1 MILKKQNQLSFLI
14 LPFVVFVIFPNIQD
28 ANGIPKLIALILGT
42 VILIFLNF
50 KYFKINQFI
59 QLLPWLIAFSYI
71 LIQILKRN
79 NINEFILGSYMRN
92 GGIIALLSFS
102 IIFTIIS
109 NIDLTRSYQFIKL
122 FKITYFGLLL
132 YAILDIFK
140 LLPFTQVNSYENSV
154 SLTLTNPNFASSYIG
169 ICISVLPLMLSNSK
183 TIKYL
188 EIISIFFG
196 LYVLQST
203 NSIQGFLI
211 IILSLFMY
219 LLFFRHQL
227 QSIFKIN
234 IRILSIGLGLMTII
248 VLAFG
253 SSIMNW
259 LIVNGSVRQR
269 INYWELTLNIF
280 RDNFIFGVGLEN
292 LSNKITLYRSLEFIK
307 QEGVFTIM
315 DRSHNVFLDH
325 YVNGGIITG
334 SLWLIFVMMVTF
346 KSFQILVGENQPNL
360 ISVNYV
366 FVMMWFGYIVQA
378 FISVDHLALT
388 LLGFISA
395 AFIVSIHSTS
405 KPKLNRTLN
414 LNNNAS
420 KIIIVSTYSFFLV
433 YTILFTRTERW
444 VYSVVQQNNYE
455 YISKIYKTDFIA
467 PRSLEKVTVKLSN
480 DKQYEAASK
489 FGDKLLQ
496 LNPNSHQAY
505 FTKAI
510 YSEFMGDLPR
520 AKLWMLKALKIDKY
534 NSVYLLSLA
543 LYESKS
549 GNRNSASSYLEK
561 AIESNPDQQGIEFVR
576 KQIRDMR

>member
-1 MILKKQNQLSFLI
+1 MILKKQNKLSFLI
-14 LPFVVFVIFPNIQD
+14 LPLVVFVIFPNMQD

-42 VILIFLNF
+42 IILIFLNF
-50 KYFKINQFI
+50 KYFKISQLI
-59 QLLPWLIAFSYI
+59 QLLPWLITFSYI
-71 LIQILKRN
+71 FIQILKRN
-79 NINEFILGSYMRN
+79 NIEEFMLGSYMRN

-109 NIDLTRSYQFIKL
+109 NIELTRLHQFIKF
-122 FKITYFGLLL
+122 FKITYIGLLL
-132 YAILDIFK
+132 YAILGILK
-140 LLPFTQVNSYENSV
+140 LLPFTQINSYENSV
-154 SLTLTNPNFASSYIG
+154 SLTLTNPNFASAYIG
-169 ICISVLPLMLSNSK
+169 ICISVLPLILSSRK

-196 LYVLQST
+196 LYVLLST

-211 IILSLFMY
+211 IILSFFIYLF
-219 LLFFRHQL
+219 LFKHQL
-227 QSIFKIN
+227 QIIFKN
-234 IRILSIGLGLMTII
+234 NFRVLSIGLGLITII
-248 VLAFG
+248 VLVFG
-253 SSIMNW
+253 SRVINW

-269 INYWELTLNIF
+269 INYWELALNIF
-280 RDNFIFGVGLEN
+280 RDNFFLGVGLEN
-292 LSNKITLYRSLEFIK
+292 LSNKITSYRSLEFIK

-315 DRSHNVFLDH
+315 DRSHNVFIDH

-334 SLWLIFVMMVTF
+334 SLWLVFVLMVTF
-346 KSFQILVGENQPNL
+346 KSFQILMEENQPNL
-360 ISVNYV
+360 RKINCV
-366 FVMMWFGYIVQA
+366 FVVIWYGYIAQA

-395 AFIVSIHSTS
+395 AIIVSIHSTS
-405 KPKLNRTLN
+405 KSKQKRTLN

-420 KIIIVSTYSFFLV
+420 KIIIISTYSFFLV
-433 YTILFTRTERW
+433 YTILFARTERW

-496 LNPNSHQAY
+496 LNPSSHQAY

-510 YSEFMGDLPR
+510 YSEFTGDLTR
-520 AKLWMLKALKIDKY
+520 AKLWMLEALKIDKY

-549 GNRNSASSYLEK
+549 GNKNSAWSYLEK
-561 AIESNPDQQGIEFVR
+561 AIESNPDQQGIEYVIE
-576 KQIRDMR
+576 QIRNL

>member
-59 QLLPWLIAFSYI
+59 QLLPWLITFSYI

-109 NIDLTRSYQFIKL
+109 NIELTRSNQFIKL

-132 YAILDIFK
+132 YAVLDIFK

-234 IRILSIGLGLMTII
+234 IRLLSIGLGLMTII

-269 INYWELTLNIF
+269 INYWELALNIF

-360 ISVNYV
+360 RSINYV
-366 FVMMWFGYIVQA
+366 FVIMWFGYIVQA

-395 AFIVSIHSTS
+395 AFIVSIHSTRKS
-405 KPKLNRTLN
+405 KLNRTLN

-433 YTILFTRTERW
+433 YTILFARTERW

-510 YSEFMGDLPR
+510 YSEFTGDLPR
-520 AKLWMLKALKIDKY
+520 AKLWMFKALEIDKH

-549 GNRNSASSYLEK
+549 GNRNSASSYLDK

-576 KQIRDMR
+576 KQIRDM